1 MTITL
6 PDDVRA
12 EAERKAKAAGFA
24 DVAEYL
30 ADLVRED
37 EEAGPPP
44 DQYAG
49 RTREEFEALINET
62 VGCEWKT
69 MDEAFWKRLDDRIR
83 ARAAELGKTA

>member
-6 PDDVRA
+6 PDDVR
-12 EAERKAKAAGFA
+12 EQAERQAKAAGFA
-24 DVAEYL
+24 DVGDYL

-37 EEAGPPP
+37 AEAGPPP

-49 RTREEFEALINET
+49 RTREEFERLINET

-69 MDEAFWKRLDDRIR
+69 MDEAFWERLDQRIR
-83 ARAAELGKTA
+83 AKAAARGETA